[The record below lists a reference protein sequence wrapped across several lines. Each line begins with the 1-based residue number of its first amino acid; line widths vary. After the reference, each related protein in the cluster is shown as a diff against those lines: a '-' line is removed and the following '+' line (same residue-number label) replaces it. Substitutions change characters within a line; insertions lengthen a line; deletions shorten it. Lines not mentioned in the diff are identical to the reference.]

1 MLEDFEKNT
10 HVTRLE
16 VVDEYILMRAHE
28 IAEEMRKYLDSFEF
42 GLALGVFERFFWHDL
57 CDNYLEII
65 KDRLYNPGKYENG
78 DIARKS
84 GQYALYHVVLSTL
97 KLVAPFIPHITEEI
111 YSQFFRESEGEKS
124 IHLLAYEATGGEKI
138 THSKEELEATMDIF
152 LDIIEQVRKYKTE
165 KSLKLSTELQ
175 TVIITAPEEIIE
187 RLRNIENDIR
197 GVTRADRV
205 IREIGENFSVGI
217 EEK

>member
-1 MLEDFEKNT
+1 MLEDFKKET
-10 HVTRLE
+10 QIPRLE

-28 IAEEMRKYLDSFEF
+28 IADEMRKYLDSFEF

-138 THSKEELEATMDIF
+138 THSKEELEATMNIF

-175 TVIITAPEEIIE
+175 TVTITAPEEIIE

-197 GVTRADRV
+197 GVTRADRI

>member
-1 MLEDFEKNT
+1 MLEDFKKET
-10 HVTRLE
+10 QIPRLE

-138 THSKEELEATMDIF
+138 THSKEELEATMNIF

-175 TVIITAPEEIIE
+175 TVTITAPEEIIE

-197 GVTRADRV
+197 GVTRADRI